1 LISGEETCGT
11 IRGRAI
17 IRIIR
22 KKMIELIYGENSHR
36 CIKSNSGSSES
47 EASWHILQRSCM
59 AKVKYNGKNI
69 VARPVLHTHS
79 V

>member
-1 LISGEETCGT
+1 
-11 IRGRAI
+11 
-17 IRIIR
+17 
-22 KKMIELIYGENSHR
+22 MIELIYGENSHR

-59 AKVKYNGKNI
+59 AKVEYNGKNI